1 MENRPLTSIRG
12 IAAVWVVAHHAT
24 GSSSSD
30 VPFLR
35 LGYTAVDLFF
45 ILSGVI
51 LSSVYHNMQLGRSD
65 KFWIKRACRVYPAH
79 IVALLILTLIVM
91 LPAGVGSLASAMLNA
106 QYLASVLLLQPYIQL
121 DGLGNPVAWS
131 AGVELGC
138 YLLFPIAIM
147 CVRSVRPVG
156 LASVC
161 LLAALVAVEWE
172 VAWHFAGGTHGIPAV
187 MRGLAGFALGM
198 MIWRVSSGLS
208 INAAVASAIE
218 LLALLGVFYATS
230 ADRPDLLPVWFAVLL
245 FGLTF
250 DVGLFARMLRV
261 RWLVWLGNVSFSI
274 YLLHYPV
281 LLVVEKFLPRV
292 PGFTIE
298 EPIRLLALAVLTLG
312 LSDISYRLIERPG
325 RRIPALF
332 GARRAAILPSPT
344 RAVSADP
351 AA

>member
-45 ILSGVI
+45 ILSGV
-51 LSSVYHNMQLGRSD
+51 YHNMQLGRSD
-65 KFWIKRACRVYPAH
+65 KFWIKRACRPAH
-79 IVALLILTLIVM
+79 IVALLILT
-91 LPAGVGSLASAMLNA
+91 
-106 QYLASVLLLQPYIQL
+106 
-121 DGLGNPVAWS
+121 
-131 AGVELGC
+131 
-138 YLLFPIAIM
+138 FPIAIM
-147 CVRSVRPVG
+147 CVRSVRWSVG
-156 LASVC
+156 LASVSAC